1 MAKFTI
7 IIGCMFSGKSTKIF
21 ELYKKYK
28 KDNKNILLIN
38 HQKDTRYGNNVIST
52 HNKKQLPCF
61 SCLNLKSIANT
72 NQYNNSNV
80 IMIDEAQFFPDLFD
94 FVTNAIDVD
103 NKEIVIAGLDG
114 DYKRQPFGDILK
126 LIPHSDNIIKL
137 KARCNLCDMENA
149 IFTKRI
155 VDSNKQFLVG
165 GSESYIPVCRKHY
178 IS

>member
-1 MAKFTI
+1 MLISCFVQESHFISDLSLILVIFGIIHKFVHTLER
-7 IIGCMFSGKSTKIF
+7 S
-21 ELYKKYK
+21 
-28 KDNKNILLIN
+28 NI
-38 HQKDTRYGNNVIST
+38 
-52 HNKKQLPCF
+52 